1 MRRSGSYIRLSTLG
15 QFTELTG
22 LSVMALIRQL
32 TLSSGRSLSG
42 RIDFMDDGLVPYVV
56 PSESRF
62 GEFAT
67 RFQRR
72 EMTER
77 EFGAYYSETLRQA
90 NGVCRRTLWTPAFCD
105 R

>member
-1 MRRSGSYIRLSTLG
+1 MLDSTMSAVYSRRNM
-15 QFTELTG
+15 E
-22 LSVMALIRQL
+22 ALL
-32 TLSSGRSLSG
+32 PDCLLSG

-62 GEFAT
+62 GGFAT

-77 EFGAYYSETLRQA
+77 EFGAYYPETLRSA

>member
-1 MRRSGSYIRLSTLG
+1 
-15 QFTELTG
+15 
-22 LSVMALIRQL
+22 
-32 TLSSGRSLSG
+32 
-42 RIDFMDDGLVPYVV
+42 MDDGLVPYVV

-77 EFGAYYSETLRQA
+77 EYGAYYPVTLRPA
-90 NGVCRRTLWTPAFCD
+90 NGVCRCTLRTPALGD